1 MSQKLRTL
9 FIIFITAIVL
19 TAPVSAQ
26 SLKDIYATGSALFVA
41 EMTIDESSLPKGE
54 LFESIVDIAIDGDG
68 NIYLCDIGACNIKK
82 FSEEG
87 KFVKVIGRKGQ
98 GPGEFSL
105 PSGIVITRKC
115 LIIYDIGNRRLCS
128 LTTDGEYVKSI
139 GIRSSEGVPR
149 NMRAHPMG
157 DVFIE
162 GEINHYREPDKPQD
176 CVIQIFSQELELK
189 KTLFTHKVL
198 RNKFRTIK
206 GIFFNIIQPFSPDV
220 YWSVAPDGKIIIG
233 IAEDYTIAVHDAG
246 KGLLSSFKHSYKPVK
261 VTDQDK
267 EKFFSGLTYSTS
279 GGGRTGVP
287 EEIKKMTEF
296 PRTKPAFDGLFV
308 DYEGNILVHAVRKD
322 TPGSTPECDAF
333 DLEGTFIG
341 TVKMEGIKSFP
352 HRVIIEKRCLWILVW
367 DEDGR
372 ARAVK
377 YHIAPVK

>member
-54 LFESIVDIAIDGDG
+54 LFESIADIAIDGDG
-68 NIYLCDIGACNIKK
+68 NIYLCDIRACNIKK

-149 NMRAHPMG
+149 NMRAHLMG

-233 IAEDYTIAVHDAG
+233 ITEDYTIAVHDAG
-246 KGLLSSFKHSYKPVK
+246 KGLLSSF
-261 VTDQDK
+261 
-267 EKFFSGLTYSTS
+267 
-279 GGGRTGVP
+279 
-287 EEIKKMTEF
+287 
-296 PRTKPAFDGLFV
+296 
-308 DYEGNILVHAVRKD
+308 
-322 TPGSTPECDAF
+322 
-333 DLEGTFIG
+333 
-341 TVKMEGIKSFP
+341 
-352 HRVIIEKRCLWILVW
+352 
-367 DEDGR
+367 
-372 ARAVK
+372 
-377 YHIAPVK
+377 